1 MSVPAF
7 QTIVEVLLLSCINY
21 WFIRHLQATRGGG
34 LLAGFLMVVIVAIAV
49 FGVIVNEMDLPHL
62 TWLANRGLP
71 ALTIAL
77 LIIFQPE
84 LRFAISRLGNI
95 RFVRSVER
103 LFQDRPAF
111 DVERVKNSIVGACR
125 RMSKQRVGAL
135 IVLQRRGGIEGFI
148 SGGTRLNADISASLI
163 ETVFHG
169 KSPLH
174 DGALFVSAG
183 RVLIAG
189 CHLPLSESLKLSPEL
204 GTRHRAALG
213 LAEESDALVIAVSEE
228 RGHISVAS
236 DGELRQN
243 ISIEELENEILEG
256 LERQLVSV
264 TETKADGAE
273 SAVAVDATV
282 PEAEASA
289 ADGAES

>member
-1 MSVPAF
+1 M
-7 QTIVEVLLLSCINY
+7 EVLLLSVINY

-84 LRFAISRLGNI
+84 LRFAIARLGNI
-95 RFVRSVER
+95 RLVRSVER

-135 IVLQRRGGIEGFI
+135 IVLQRSGGIEGFV
-148 SGGTRLNADISASLI
+148 SGGTRLNAEISASLI
-163 ETVFHG
+163 ETIFHG

-174 DGALFVSAG
+174 DGALFISAG
-183 RVLIAG
+183 RVLSAG

-236 DGELRQN
+236 DGDLRQN
-243 ISIEELENEILEG
+243 IGIDALEKEILEG
-256 LERQLVSV
+256 LESQLVSV
-264 TETKADGAE
+264 TEAKVEESEPVAASEQVEADEKATADGAE
-273 SAVAVDATV
+273 S
-282 PEAEASA
+282 
-289 ADGAES
+289 

>member
-1 MSVPAF
+1 
-7 QTIVEVLLLSCINY
+7 LSCINY

-49 FGVIVNEMDLPHL
+49 FGVIVNEMNLPHL

-71 ALTIAL
+71 ALTIGL

-95 RFVRSVER
+95 RLVRSVER

-135 IVLQRRGGIEGFI
+135 IVLQRRGGIEGYA
-148 SGGTRLNADISASLI
+148 SGGTRVNADLSASLI
-163 ETVFHG
+163 ETIFHG

-174 DGALFVSAG
+174 DGALFGSAG
-183 RVLIAG
+183 RVLSAG

-256 LERQLVSV
+256 LERQLVAV
-264 TETKADGAE
+264 TETKVEPSEPVVTADAPTVEGEAATPDEGGE
-273 SAVAVDATV
+273 S
-282 PEAEASA
+282 
-289 ADGAES
+289 

>member
-1 MSVPAF
+1 MTLPSW
-7 QTIVEVLLLSCINY
+7 QTTLEVLMLACINY
-21 WFIRHLQATRGGG
+21 WFIRHLQVTRGGG
-34 LLAGFLMVVIVAIAV
+34 LLAGFLMVVIVAIAG
-49 FGVIVNEMDLPHL
+49 FGVVVNELDLPHL

-95 RFVRSVER
+95 RLVRSVER
-103 LFQDRPAF
+103 LFQDRPQF

-135 IVLQRRGGIEGFI
+135 IVLQRRGGVEGFI
-148 SGGTRLNADISASLI
+148 SGGTKLNADISAALI
-163 ETVFHG
+163 ETIFHG

-183 RVLIAG
+183 RILSAG

-228 RGHISVAS
+228 RGHISIAS
-236 DGELRQN
+236 DGELTQN
-243 ISIEELENEILEG
+243 ITLRQLEDEILAG
-256 LERQLVSV
+256 LERQLESTVEPDAKEALPVSDDEV
-264 TETKADGAE
+264 SASSEGSVKEGA
-273 SAVAVDATV
+273 S
-282 PEAEASA
+282 S
-289 ADGAES
+289 